1 MQNVKEKKLN
11 RLFVALA
18 AVMVVLFSITLFK
31 HLSYPLLWNDEG
43 DTAMFATRVLEYG
56 FPKVY
61 DGKNVVY
68 VHPVDIK
75 IGVNKFGMFVA
86 DPILIYYLAA
96 PGAWLAEKAAD
107 VYDKT
112 LLFRLPFALAGLIGA
127 FVMAIAGAGLFEKGR
142 PGRLLFIAL
151 FFLFATLSV
160 SLALHLR
167 EARYYSPLVLFSAI
181 LFYFYFKHRL
191 LGESGYRAYF
201 AVSVFML
208 FLVYNTFY
216 PLYFML
222 LASIGLY
229 EIFTLLG
236 KMRMERA
243 RGRAFA
249 APGLRD
255 LKPFVPLIVSFITVI
270 PLMIFFRTIEVALLK
285 GSTVGFSMERYIAN
299 LRFIFGYF
307 AKHEFLYIALM
318 MKAALAFVLLRGRI
332 TGEALPEGTARKVSA
347 SNFLTLF
354 FLVHVFVTAATPLM
368 FTRYFIVLLPVV
380 TVIMLLDAFAVFE
393 IAKKFPGTSRKAL
406 QGALVAA
413 SAALFILGLAGK
425 AGDLL
430 GRAYELTHQYKG
442 PLDFVVPFVIENY
455 ERPEDIIIATN
466 YEEASL
472 MYYTKSMVI
481 IGFIGINLT
490 EDMKETPDVIIH
502 RDFWPHIPYP
512 FPALLQKAEYV
523 KVAFPVRDYQ
533 VNNIPD
539 LHITPRHLYRTR
551 TPRTASES
559 MAIFVRK

>member
-1 MQNVKEKKLN
+1 MHNVKEKNLD
-11 RLFVALA
+11 RILIAVAALMVAL
-18 AVMVVLFSITLFK
+18 FSVTLFK

-75 IGVNKFGMFVA
+75 IGVNEFGMFVA

-96 PGAWLAEKAAD
+96 PGAWLAEKAAG

-112 LLFRLPFALAGLIGA
+112 LLFRLPFALAGLLGA
-127 FVMAIAGAGLFEKGR
+127 FVMALAGAGLFEKGR
-142 PGRLLFIAL
+142 PARPLFMAL
-151 FFLFATLSV
+151 FFLFAALSV

-167 EARYYSPLVLFSAI
+167 EARYYSPLVLFSAV
-181 LFYFYFKHRL
+181 LFYSYFKHRL
-191 LGESGYRAYF
+191 LGESGYKPYF

-229 EIFTLLG
+229 EIFTLSG
-236 KMRMERA
+236 KMRRERA
-243 RGRAFA
+243 PGRALA
-249 APGLRD
+249 PPGLKD

-299 LRFIFGYF
+299 LQFIFGYF
-307 AKHEFLYIALM
+307 AKHEFLYIALL
-318 MKAALAFVLLRGRI
+318 MKAALAFVLIPGRI
-332 TGEALPEGTARKVSA
+332 SGETLPEATAKKASA

-380 TVIMLLDAFAVFE
+380 TVVMLLDAFTVFE
-393 IAKKFPGTSRKAL
+393 ITKKYPGTSRKAW
-406 QGALVAA
+406 QGGLIAA

-425 AGDLL
+425 AWDRRGAPTSSPTST
-430 GRAYELTHQYKG
+430 RG
-442 PLDFVVPFVIENY
+442 PLISSCLS
-455 ERPEDIIIATN
+455 
-466 YEEASL
+466 SL
-472 MYYTKSMVI
+472 
-481 IGFIGINLT
+481 
-490 EDMKETPDVIIH
+490 
-502 RDFWPHIPYP
+502 
-512 FPALLQKAEYV
+512 
-523 KVAFPVRDYQ
+523 
-533 VNNIPD
+533 
-539 LHITPRHLYRTR
+539 RTTR
-551 TPRTASES
+551 GPRTSS
-559 MAIFVRK
+559 